1 MDSLVYIVGG
11 GCALTSADLWCSCD
25 INKYCGVGKLE
36 LKARALFLT
45 SLSHRSSARERERDQ
60 KREAAGSE

>member
-1 MDSLVYIVGG
+1 LVYIVGG
-11 GCALTSADLWCSCD
+11 GCALKRADLWCSCD

-45 SLSHRSSARERERDQ
+45 SESQIQYERERE
-60 KREAAGSE
+60 REAAGSE